1 MNSRKSQLALD
12 LRIREATGRSDF
24 LVSGCNEDSVRW
36 IDAWPDWP
44 GSAMVLT
51 GPAGCGKTHLG
62 MVWKRAAAAVEFGDG
77 IELSDLP
84 DAANILV
91 DDVDRMVDDAELFH
105 LYNVVRATGG
115 TVLFTARVPPARWEG
130 RLRDLVSRLSAV
142 ANVAVQ
148 PPDDVLM
155 GAVVLKMLADQHLE
169 VEPEILRY
177 IVERT
182 ERSFEAARALVSDLN
197 RVSLAERRAV
207 TIPLVR
213 QVLNIDKDEA

>member
-24 LVSGCNEDSVRW
+24 LVSGCNEDAVRW

-62 MVWKRAAAAVEFGDG
+62 MVWKQAAAAVEFGDG

-91 DDVDRMVDDAELFH
+91 DDVDRMADDADLFH
-105 LYNVVRATGG
+105 LYNAVRAAGG

-169 VEPEILRY
+169 VEPEVLRY

>member
-24 LVSGCNEDSVRW
+24 LVSGCNEDAVRW

-62 MVWKRAAAAVEFGDG
+62 MVWKQAAAAVEFGDA

-91 DDVDRMVDDAELFH
+91 DDVDRMADDADLFH
-105 LYNVVRATGG
+105 LYNAVRAAGG

-169 VEPEILRY
+169 VEPEVLRY

-182 ERSFEAARALVSDLN
+182 ERSFEAARALVTDLN

-213 QVLNIDKDEA
+213 QVLNSGKGGA

>member
-24 LVSGCNEDSVRW
+24 LVSGCNEDAVRW

-62 MVWKRAAAAVEFGDG
+62 MVWKQAAAAVEFGDG

-91 DDVDRMVDDAELFH
+91 DDVDRMADDADLFH
-105 LYNVVRATGG
+105 LYNAVRAAGG

-169 VEPEILRY
+169 VEPEVLRY

-182 ERSFEAARALVSDLN
+182 ERSFEAARALVTDLN

-213 QVLNIDKDEA
+213 QVLNSGKGGA

>member
-24 LVSGCNEDSVRW
+24 LVSGCNEDAVRW

-62 MVWKRAAAAVEFGDG
+62 MVWKQAAAAVEFGDA

-91 DDVDRMVDDAELFH
+91 DDVDRMADDADLFH
-105 LYNVVRATGG
+105 LYNAVRAAGG

-148 PPDDVLM
+148 PPDDVLI

-169 VEPEILRY
+169 VEPEVLRY

-182 ERSFEAARALVSDLN
+182 ERSFEAARALVTDLN

-213 QVLNIDKDEA
+213 QVLNSGKGGA